1 MATQGGQGGLRRKV
15 VAAGFGNLLEWYDFG
30 VYGFFAVTLGKQ
42 FFPQDDPTA
51 SLLAAFAAFA
61 VGYGARPVGGLVLGH
76 VGDKYGRKPVM
87 MVSMAAMGL
96 TTFAIG
102 LLPGY
107 QTIGLAA
114 PILLVLL
121 RLLQGFAVAGEY
133 SSSTIFLLE
142 HAPAERRA
150 FISSWALSGQFLGL
164 LMGSG
169 MGALMGAVISDG
181 QMQDWGWR
189 VPFLFGV
196 VISAVG
202 LVWRRNL
209 TETPAIEES
218 AASEGSPVVE
228 AFRTAWRSIVCY
240 ICLILMGGV
249 GFYVAFV
256 YAVSDL
262 TLHMHLSTARAL
274 DINTLA
280 LLVIMVTVPIAGLLA
295 DRIGRKPLALFTA
308 LGTLVFAWPL
318 WWLIHQNDFAL
329 ILLGQTCIGVVF
341 ALGWTVYSLMMAE
354 TLPPR
359 LRCSVLSIG
368 NGVAY
373 GVFGGL
379 TPLVSTYLVER
390 TGDDFAPVYLMMA
403 FALLSFLAVLRL
415 PETLARTRATP

>member
-1 MATQGGQGGLRRKV
+1 MSSREQPGLKNKV

-30 VYGFFAVTLGKQ
+30 VYGFFAVTIGKH
-42 FFPQDDPTA
+42 FFPQSDPVA

-61 VGYGARPVGGLVLGH
+61 VGYGARPLGGMVLGH
-76 VGDKYGRKPVM
+76 VGDKFGRKPVM
-87 MVSMAAMGL
+87 MVSMAVMGL

-102 LLPGY
+102 ILPGY
-107 QTIGLAA
+107 ETIGLAA

-133 SSSTIFLLE
+133 SSSTVFLLE
-142 HAPAERRA
+142 HAPAHRRA
-150 FISSWALSGQFLGL
+150 FISSWALFGQFVGL
-164 LMGSG
+164 LLGSG
-169 MGALMGAVISDG
+169 MGALMGALLTDG
-181 QMQDWGWR
+181 QMQEWGWR

-196 VISAVG
+196 VISLVG
-202 LVWRRNL
+202 MIWRRNL
-209 TETPAIEES
+209 AETPVIEES
-218 AASEGSPVVE
+218 AATEDSPVMV
-228 AFRTAWRSIVCY
+228 AFRTAWRSILCY
-240 ICLILMGGV
+240 ISLILMGGV

-262 TLHMHLSTARAL
+262 TLHMHLSTAQAL

-280 LLVIMVTVPIAGLLA
+280 LFVIMLSVPFAGLLA
-295 DRIGRKPLALFTA
+295 DRVGRKPLAIFTA
-308 LGTLVFAWPL
+308 LGTLVLAWPL
-318 WWLIHQNDFAL
+318 WWLIHQESFFL

-341 ALGWTVYSLMMAE
+341 AMGWAVYSLMMAE
-354 TLPPR
+354 TLTPR

-403 FALLSFLAVLRL
+403 FALLSFMAVLRL
-415 PETLARTRATP
+415 PETLEQTR